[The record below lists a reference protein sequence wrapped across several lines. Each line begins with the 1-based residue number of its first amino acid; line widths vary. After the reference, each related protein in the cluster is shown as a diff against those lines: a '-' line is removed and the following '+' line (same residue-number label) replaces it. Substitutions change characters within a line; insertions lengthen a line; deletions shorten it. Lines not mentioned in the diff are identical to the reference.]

1 MGELKH
7 LDPVALRQLIKDT
20 LVPMALY
27 SPDVEELLMSTC
39 AQESL
44 LGTYRHQVNG
54 PAIGI
59 FQDEPGDFNDIWDN
73 FLRNSKL
80 GDMIGALAS
89 TQPPRPI
96 ELQNNDKF
104 AIAICRAHYLRVKH
118 PLPSASDLMGLWHY
132 YKTYYNSVEGAA
144 TQEQFVQNYKLT
156 GGSAT

>member
-1 MGELKH
+1 MS
-7 LDPVALRQLIKDT
+7 LDPAALRQLIKDT
-20 LVPMALY
+20 LVPLALY
-27 SPDVEELLMSTC
+27 SADVEELLMATC

-44 LGTYRHQVNG
+44 LGTYRHQVHG

-59 FQDEPGDFNDIWDN
+59 FQDEPGDFYDIWN
-73 FLRNSKL
+73 NCLSGTKL
-80 GDMIGALAS
+80 GVMIGALAS
-89 TQPPRPI
+89 TQPPLPA
-96 ELQNNDKF
+96 ELQNNDRF

-132 YKTYYNSVEGAA
+132 YKTYYNSIEGAA